1 MNLKPST
8 VVVALSGG
16 MDSALAAALLKEWGW
31 EVSGLHLFLPAAPA
45 KRSAKLASSKRIAE
59 HLDISLS
66 VLDAEE
72 AFDRLV
78 IDPFMDCYLEGRT
91 PNPCVWCN
99 QVIKFDRLLK
109 YAQAHGI
116 PYMATGH
123 YAKIKRPDG
132 KPVELWRGE
141 DKSKEQTYFLHRLN
155 QSHLMR
161 TLLPLGETTKGEARN
176 LALKFELPVAAEP
189 ESQEICFLP
198 DEDYRLLL
206 ETRRGLGIAESGE
219 IIDREGHKLGEH
231 LGIYRYTIGQRHGL
245 GLASPRPYYVM
256 EIRPEENQIVV
267 GRREEL
273 FSSHVEADAF
283 HWLSGR
289 PVQDRMRV
297 TAQVRYRHE
306 AAPGWL
312 ELMDSETVRFTFDE
326 PQWAITPGQAL
337 VCYEGGRVL
346 GGGWI
351 KKARGPRCRAQG
363 KEKAT

>member
-16 MDSALAAALLKEWGW
+16 VDSALAAALLKEWGW
-31 EVSGLHLFLPAAPA
+31 GVSGLHFFLPAAPA
-45 KRSAKLASSKRIAE
+45 KRSAKLASSEKIAE
-59 HLDISLS
+59 HLGISLS
-66 VLDAEE
+66 VLDVEE

-78 IDPFMDCYLEGRT
+78 IDPFMDAYLEGRT
-91 PNPCVWCN
+91 PNPCVQCN
-99 QVIKFDRLLK
+99 QVIKFDRLLG
-109 YAQAHGI
+109 YAQTHGI
-116 PYMATGH
+116 QYMATGH

-132 KPVELWRGE
+132 KAAELWRGE
-141 DKSKEQTYFLHRLN
+141 DKSKEQSYFLHRLD
-155 QSHLMR
+155 QSHLTR
-161 TLLPLGETTKGEARN
+161 TLLPLGEATKEDTRD
-176 LALKFELPVAAEP
+176 LALKLDLPVASEP

-206 ETRRGLGIAESGE
+206 ETRRGLGIVRGGD
-219 IIDREGHKLGEH
+219 IINREGHKLGEH

-267 GRREEL
+267 GRKEEL
-273 FSSHVEADAF
+273 FSSHVEAEAF
-283 HWLSGR
+283 HWVEGPPSR
-289 PVQDRMRV
+289 NEMKV

-306 AAPGWL
+306 AAPGRL
-312 ELMDSETVRFTFDE
+312 EVIHSEEVRFTFDE

-337 VCYEGGRVL
+337 VCYEGDRVL

-351 KKARGPRCRAQG
+351 RKL
-363 KEKAT
+363 